1 MCGGCSSQRRRC
13 GKEPEMLCYAAI
25 FLVVGL
31 ILGGLNVAGI
41 APLVTQ
47 GAWTLFLSGTVLVM
61 IHELAE
67 RTNRLSSLIRFATRV
82 HP

>member
-1 MCGGCSSQRRRC
+1 
-13 GKEPEMLCYAAI
+13 MLCYVAI

-31 ILGGLNVAGI
+31 ICGGLNVAGI
-41 APLVTQ
+41 ATLVTQ
-47 GAWTLFLSGTVLVM
+47 GAWTLFLSGTVLLM

-67 RTNRLSSLIRFATRV
+67 RTNRVSSLIRFTVRG